1 MVRTSVIQLAA
12 CVCFFPYFGNICN
25 LLLKMPGNIFICW
38 HTIHD
43 IPEQMRARAYPCFI
57 SMVEQACL
65 YFSLMFLFSTAG
77 FPPPS
82 PTPIQ
87 YSPLT
92 FHQVFKSVYPVHNE
106 GEFSWPW
113 TRNNDSG
120 MNLKLALQ
128 SNSNMEYKICD
139 DLISHLSS
147 VPAKNFKRVIWSDY
161 TSVLCVKDDD
171 IISDKELLVL
181 DLVCWCD
188 LHKFWTISYSCF
200 NEKLSPPYI

>member
-25 LLLKMPGNIFICW
+25 LLLKMPSNIFICW
-38 HTIHD
+38 HTTHD

-82 PTPIQ
+82 PTPFQ

-92 FHQVFKSVYPVHNE
+92 FHQVFKSVYPVHRVNFL
-106 GEFSWPW
+106 GHKHATMTLAWILNSLYNQTLTWS
-113 TRNNDSG
+113 TRYVMILSLICHQCQLRTSKG
-120 MNLKLALQ
+120 WYEVIIHQFFVLK
-128 SNSNMEYKICD
+128 MMI
-139 DLISHLSS
+139 
-147 VPAKNFKRVIWSDY
+147 
-161 TSVLCVKDDD
+161 
-171 IISDKELLVL
+171 
-181 DLVCWCD
+181 
-188 LHKFWTISYSCF
+188 
-200 NEKLSPPYI
+200 

>member
-65 YFSLMFLFSTAG
+65 YFSLM
-77 FPPPS
+77 
-82 PTPIQ
+82 
-87 YSPLT
+87 
-92 FHQVFKSVYPVHNE
+92 
-106 GEFSWPW
+106 
-113 TRNNDSG
+113 
-120 MNLKLALQ
+120 
-128 SNSNMEYKICD
+128 NMEYKICD

-188 LHKFWTISYSCF
+188 LHKFWSISYSCF
-200 NEKLSPPYI
+200 NEKLTPPYI

>member
-77 FPPPS
+77 FQKVCTLS
-82 PTPIQ
+82 TTRVNFLGHKHATMTLAWILNSLYNQ
-87 YSPLT
+87 TLT
-92 FHQVFKSVYPVHNE
+92 WSTRYVMILSLICHQCQLRTSKGWYEVIIHQFFV
-106 GEFSWPW
+106 
-113 TRNNDSG
+113 
-120 MNLKLALQ
+120 LK
-128 SNSNMEYKICD
+128 MMI
-139 DLISHLSS
+139 
-147 VPAKNFKRVIWSDY
+147 
-161 TSVLCVKDDD
+161 
-171 IISDKELLVL
+171 
-181 DLVCWCD
+181 
-188 LHKFWTISYSCF
+188 
-200 NEKLSPPYI
+200 